1 MYKINHWSLV
11 ICASILLSA
20 CYQKEYSVD
29 DFKSNKQ
36 LLSEYISKC
45 QSHKNDSEFLNCQH
59 AYKAE
64 NILAFTDARDEVF
77 YSVRDNI
84 SSTEIRAQGKLENSY
99 LIEKYKNG
107 MLWVEKD
114 FLPELIKS
122 FDDFYVSALGGYAPA
137 QYELGRLY
145 LHDNVPVA
153 KDLKPSLRK
162 THNIGKAFAFL
173 KLSAEQGYV
182 DAQSELANFYNNAF
196 AYGYTIDESVD
207 IADDHAFYWF
217 SKAANSGD
225 TYSEFKLA
233 RMYIACSHPLI
244 HGDGI
249 PRQCK
254 KMKSPEENLTIAIK
268 LYLSAAQKNDRDS
281 IFELMDI
288 YKNGLYS
295 IPKNESEYNRWRKKL
310 NPSEN

>member
-1 MYKINHWSLV
+1 MYKINFWLLV
-11 ICASILLSA
+11 ICTSILLSA
-20 CYQKEYSVD
+20 CDKKEYSVD

-45 QSHKNDSEFLNCQH
+45 HSQKSDSDFWNCQH

-64 NILAFTDARDEVF
+64 DILAFTDARDEVF
-77 YSVRDNI
+77 NSVRDNI

-99 LIEKYKNG
+99 LIEKYQNG

-114 FLPELIKS
+114 FSPELFKS

-145 LHDNVPVA
+145 LQDNVPVA
-153 KDLKPSLRK
+153 KDIKSSLRK

-173 KLSAEQGYV
+173 KLSADQGYV
-182 DAQSELANFYNNAF
+182 DAQSEIASFYSNAF
-196 AYGYTIDESVD
+196 AYSYTIDESVD
-207 IADDHAFYWF
+207 VANDHAFYWF

-225 TYSEFKLA
+225 TYSEFMLA
-233 RMYIACSHPLI
+233 RMYIACSHPI
-244 HGDGI
+244 ISGI

-254 KMKSPEENLTIAIK
+254 KMKSPEENLSMVMK
-268 LYLSAAQKNDRDS
+268 LYLSAAKKNDRDS
-281 IFELMDI
+281 IFELMNI
-288 YKNGLYS
+288 YKDGLYS
-295 IPKNESEYNRWRKKL
+295 IPKNESEYAKWRKKL
-310 NPSEN
+310 SEPAN